1 MSGTNDTASPAV
13 EEPDEGEPSKGAL
26 GRWIGVSLAA
36 IVVVGAGIGILQSD
50 ASVNESNTA
59 RETTR
64 TAVGALRASV
74 IEGAGQL
81 LEEDIDAESGA
92 LLREQAFVARQAGNL
107 AELLTSEELRDFVP
121 EGGDLP
127 GARTREALRELSFD
141 SERLALRQAALAETR
156 VTWNDRS
163 TQYTTVIAVLA
174 VALFLVGFSLVL
186 GGRRRV
192 VFYALGVGVALVSI
206 GLTAYILLL
215 PIPETPDEAVAATA
229 RGTVASDQGK
239 QDRAVGLFDDAIEID
254 GDYSEPYS
262 RRAIARVL
270 ADNPDLRETGALT
283 GDFANLTKADADA
296 RRGFEL
302 SGDRDLLALA
312 FAAIIGLYAG
322 EYEGSV
328 RAATEAITLN
338 GQIPD
343 FRFAKSA
350 AEVGLGDADAAI
362 DSLDAALDLL
372 SGSDPS
378 ERTRELV
385 AEYLTYL
392 EQVVDRTPERAELV
406 SRIEERIIG
415 IETAFSLDR
424 EVAGQ
429 PPDRGSVEVE
439 GLRYA
444 DGRFRLR
451 VQWDDLPPGT
461 ALTLIGFERPAPDS
475 GWVQPPELA
484 EFRTAGGSGQ
494 EVGGAPIERACTP
507 IELRVDVYLDG
518 AFSESFT
525 GPGGEATC
533 PE

>member
-1 MSGTNDTASPAV
+1 MSETDDTAGPAA
-13 EEPDEGEPSKGAL
+13 EEPDEGASGRGTL

-36 IVVVGAGIGILQSD
+36 IAVVGAGIGILQTD

-74 IEGAGQL
+74 IEGAGRL
-81 LEEDIDAESGA
+81 LEEDIDAESSA
-92 LLREQAFVARQAGNL
+92 LLREQAFVARQAGNA
-107 AELLTSEELRDFVP
+107 AEPLTSEELRDFVP

-127 GARTREALRELSFD
+127 GARTREAVRELSFD

-163 TQYTTVIAVLA
+163 TQYTTAIAVLA

-186 GGRRRV
+186 EGSRRV
-192 VFYALGVGVALVSI
+192 AFYALGVVVALVTI
-206 GLTAYILLL
+206 GVTTYIFLLD
-215 PIPETPDEAVAATA
+215 IPETPDEAVAATA
-229 RGTVASDQGK
+229 RGTVASDQDN

-283 GDFANLTKADADA
+283 GDIANLEKAGADA

-312 FAAIIGLYAG
+312 FAAIVGIYVG

-328 RAATEAITLN
+328 QAAIEAIAIN
-338 GQIPD
+338 GQSPD

-350 AEVGLGDADAAI
+350 AEVGLGDADAAT
-362 DSLDAALDLL
+362 DSLDGALDLL

-378 ERTRELV
+378 ERTRGLV

-392 EQVVDRTPERAELV
+392 EQVVYRTPERAELV
-406 SRIEERIIG
+406 GSIEERIVG
-415 IETAFSLDR
+415 LETAFNLQR

-429 PPDRGSVEVE
+429 PPDRGSVVVE
-439 GLRYA
+439 GLRYE

-451 VQWDDLPPGT
+451 TQWDDLPPGT
-461 ALTLIGFERPAPDS
+461 ALTLVGFERPAPDS
-475 GWVQPPELA
+475 GWVQPRELA
-484 EFRTAGGSGQ
+484 QFRTAGGSGQ
-494 EVGGAPIERACTP
+494 EVGGVPIERACTP
-507 IELRVDVYLDG
+507 VELRVDVYLDG

-533 PE
+533 

>member
-1 MSGTNDTASPAV
+1 MSDTDGPAV
-13 EEPDEGEPSKGAL
+13 EEPDEGESSRGPL

-36 IVVVGAGIGILQSD
+36 IAVVGAGIGILQTH

-74 IEGAGQL
+74 IEGSGRL

-92 LLREQAFVARQAGNL
+92 LLREQAFVARQAGDA
-107 AELLTSEELRDFVP
+107 AEPLTAEQLRDFVP
-121 EGGDLP
+121 KGGDLP

-163 TQYTTVIAVLA
+163 TQYTTAIAVLA
-174 VALFLVGFSLVL
+174 LALFLVGFSLVL
-186 GGRRRV
+186 GGRRRI
-192 VFYALGVGVALVSI
+192 VFYALGVAVALVTI
-206 GLTAYILLL
+206 GVTAYIVLL
-215 PIPETPDEAVAATA
+215 PIPKTPDEAIAATA
-229 RGTVASDQGK
+229 RGTVASDQDN
-239 QDRAVGLFDDAIEID
+239 QDRAVELFDDAIEID
-254 GDYSEPYS
+254 DDFSEPYS
-262 RRAIARVL
+262 RRAIVRVL

-283 GDFANLTKADADA
+283 GDIATLEKAGVDA

-312 FAAIIGLYAG
+312 FAAIVRLYVG
-322 EYEGSV
+322 EYEGSI
-328 RAATEAITLN
+328 RAATEAIAIN
-338 GQIPD
+338 DQIPD
-343 FRFAKSA
+343 YLFAKSA
-350 AEVGLGDADAAI
+350 AEVGLGDEDAATA
-362 DSLDAALDLL
+362 SLDGALDLL

-378 ERTRELV
+378 ERTRGLV

-392 EQVVDRTPERAELV
+392 EQVLHSTPERAQLV

-415 IETAFSLDR
+415 TETAFNLDR
-424 EVAGQ
+424 EVEDR
-429 PPDRGSVEVE
+429 PPDRGSAEVDR
-439 GLRYA
+439 LRYE

-451 VQWDDLPPGT
+451 VQWEDLPPGT

-475 GWVQPPELA
+475 GWVQPRELA
-484 EFRTAGGSGQ
+484 LFRPAGGSGQ
-494 EVGGAPIERACTP
+494 EVGGVPIERACTP
-507 IELRVDVYLDG
+507 VELRVDVYLDG

-533 PE
+533 

>member
-1 MSGTNDTASPAV
+1 MSETDDTAGPAA
-13 EEPDEGEPSKGAL
+13 EEPDEGASSRGTL

-36 IVVVGAGIGILQSD
+36 IAVVGAGIGVLQTD

-74 IEGAGQL
+74 IGGAGQL
-81 LEEDIDAESGA
+81 LEEDIDAESSA
-92 LLREQAFVARQAGNL
+92 LLREQAFVARQEGNA
-107 AELLTSEELRDFVP
+107 AEPLTSEELRDVVP
-121 EGGDLP
+121 EGSDLP

-141 SERLALRQAALAETR
+141 SERLALRQATLAETR

-163 TQYTTVIAVLA
+163 TQYTTAIAVLA

-186 GGRRRV
+186 EGRRRV
-192 VFYALGVGVALVSI
+192 AFYALGVVVALVTI
-206 GLTAYILLL
+206 GMTTYVLLL
-215 PIPETPDEAVAATA
+215 DIPETPDEAVAATA
-229 RGTVASDQGK
+229 RGTVSSDQDN

-283 GDFANLTKADADA
+283 GDIANLEKAGVDA

-312 FAAIIGLYAG
+312 FAAIVGIYAG
-322 EYEGSV
+322 EYERSV
-328 RAATEAITLN
+328 QAATEAIAIN
-338 GQIPD
+338 GQNPD

-350 AEVGLGDADAAI
+350 AEVGLGDADAAT
-362 DSLDAALDLL
+362 DSLDGALDLL

-378 ERTRELV
+378 ERTRGLV

-392 EQVVDRTPERAELV
+392 EQVVHRTPERAELV
-406 SRIEERIIG
+406 ASFEERIVG
-415 IETAFSLDR
+415 SETAFNLQR
-424 EVAGQ
+424 EVASQ
-429 PPDRGSVEVE
+429 PPDRGSAVVE
-439 GLRYA
+439 GLRYE
-444 DGRFRLR
+444 DGDFRLR
-451 VQWDDLPPGT
+451 AQWNDLPPGT

-475 GWVQPPELA
+475 GWVQPRELA
-484 EFRTAGGSGQ
+484 QFRTAGGSGQ
-494 EVGGAPIERACTP
+494 DVGGVPIEHVCTP
-507 IELRVDVYLDG
+507 VELRVDVYLDG

-533 PE
+533 

>member
-1 MSGTNDTASPAV
+1 MSETNDTASPATQ
-13 EEPDEGEPSKGAL
+13 EPDEGESSRGPL

-36 IVVVGAGIGILQSD
+36 IAVVGAGIGILQTD

-92 LLREQAFVARQAGNL
+92 LLREQAFVARQAGDL
-107 AELLTSEELRDFVP
+107 AEPLTFDELRSIIP

-127 GARTREALRELSFD
+127 SARTREALRELSFD

-163 TQYTTVIAVLA
+163 TQYTTAIAVLA

-192 VFYALGVGVALVSI
+192 VFYALGVGVALVTI
-206 GLTAYILLL
+206 GVTTYIVLL

-229 RGTVASDQGK
+229 RGSVATDQDK
-239 QDRAVGLFDDAIEID
+239 QDRAVGLFDEAIEID
-254 GDYSEPYS
+254 DDYAEPYS

-283 GDFANLTKADADA
+283 GDTATLEEAAADA

-312 FAAIIGLYAG
+312 FGAIIGVYAG
-322 EYEGSV
+322 EYETSV
-328 RAATEAITLN
+328 RAATEAIAIN

-343 FRFAKSA
+343 FFFAKSA
-350 AEVGLGDADAAI
+350 AEVGLGDEDAAA
-362 DSLDAALDLL
+362 DSLDGALDLL

-378 ERTRELV
+378 ERTRGLV

-415 IETAFSLDR
+415 IETAFNLDR

-429 PPDRGSVEVE
+429 TPDRGSVEVE
-439 GLRYA
+439 GLRYD

-451 VQWDDLPPGT
+451 TQWDDLPPGT
-461 ALTLIGFERPAPDS
+461 ALTLIGFERPAPDR
-475 GWVQPPELA
+475 GWVQPRELA
-484 EFRTAGGSGQ
+484 LFRTVGGSG
-494 EVGGAPIERACTP
+494 EDAGGVPIERACTP
-507 IELRVDVYLDG
+507 VELRVDVYLDG
-518 AFSESFT
+518 AYSESFT

-533 PE
+533 

>member
-1 MSGTNDTASPAV
+1 MSDSNDTAGPAAQ
-13 EEPDEGEPSKGAL
+13 EPDEGDPSRGPL

-36 IVVVGAGIGILQSD
+36 IAVVGAGIGILQTD

-74 IEGAGQL
+74 IERGGQL

-92 LLREQAFVARQAGNL
+92 VLREQAFVARQAGDL
-107 AELLTSEELRDFVP
+107 AEPLTFDELRGIVP

-141 SERLALRQAALAETR
+141 SERLALRQASLAETR

-163 TQYTTVIAVLA
+163 TQYTTAIAVLA

-186 GGRRRV
+186 GGSRRV
-192 VFYALGVGVALVSI
+192 VFYALGVMVALVTI
-206 GLTAYILLL
+206 GVTAYIRLL
-215 PIPETPDEAVAATA
+215 PVPETPDEAVAATA
-229 RGTVASDQGK
+229 RGTVASDQGN
-239 QDRAVGLFDDAIEID
+239 QERAVALLSDAIEID

-283 GDFANLTKADADA
+283 GDVANLEKAGFDA

-302 SGDRDLLALA
+302 SGGRDLLVLA
-312 FAAIIGLYAG
+312 ASAIIRLYVG

-328 RAATEAITLN
+328 RAATEAIAIN

-343 FRFAKSA
+343 FFFAKSA
-350 AEVGLGDADAAI
+350 AEVGLGDGDAAI
-362 DSLDAALDLL
+362 DSLDGALDLL

-378 ERTRELV
+378 ERTRGLA

-392 EQVVDRTPERAELV
+392 EQVVHRTPERAELV

-424 EVAGQ
+424 EVADQ
-429 PPDRGSVEVE
+429 VPDRGSVEVE
-439 GLRYA
+439 GLRYE

-451 VQWDDLPPGT
+451 VQWDDLPSDT

-475 GWVQPPELA
+475 GWVQPRELA
-484 EFRTAGGSGQ
+484 QFRTAGGSGQ
-494 EVGGAPIERACTP
+494 EVGAVPIERACTP
-507 IELRVDVYLDG
+507 VELRVDVYLDG

-525 GPGGEATC
+525 GSGGRPTC
-533 PE
+533 

>member
-1 MSGTNDTASPAV
+1 MSEANDRAGAV
-13 EEPDEGEPSKGAL
+13 EEEPNGGESSKGTL

-36 IVVVGAGIGILQSD
+36 IAVVGAGIGVLQTD
-50 ASVNESNTA
+50 ASVKESNTA

-74 IEGAGQL
+74 VETAGQL

-92 LLREQAFVARQAGNL
+92 LLREQALVARQAGDA
-107 AELLTSEELRDFVP
+107 AEPLTPEELRAFVP
-121 EGGDLP
+121 KGGDLP
-127 GARTREALRELSFD
+127 GARTREALRELSFE
-141 SERLALRQAALAETR
+141 SERLALRQSALAETR

-163 TQYTTVIAVLA
+163 TQYTTAIAVLA

-192 VFYALGVGVALVSI
+192 VFYALGVVVALVTI
-206 GLTAYILLL
+206 GATAYIRLL
-215 PIPETPDEAVAATA
+215 PIPETPDEAIAATA
-229 RGTVASDQGK
+229 RGAVASDQGN
-239 QDRAVGLFDDAIEID
+239 QSRAVAQLSDAIEID

-262 RRAIARVL
+262 RRAVARVL

-283 GDFANLTKADADA
+283 GGMATLEEAAADA

-312 FAAIIGLYAG
+312 FGAIIGLYAG
-322 EYEGSV
+322 EYERSIQF
-328 RAATEAITLN
+328 ASEATAIN
-338 GQIPD
+338 PQIPD

-350 AEVGLGDADAAI
+350 AEVGLGDEEAATG
-362 DSLDAALDLL
+362 SLDGALDLL

-378 ERTRELV
+378 ERTRGLA

-406 SRIEERIIG
+406 SRFEERIIG
-415 IETAFSLDR
+415 IETAFTLDR
-424 EVAGQ
+424 EVAGRA
-429 PPDRGSVEVE
+429 PDRGSVAVNGPRYE
-439 GLRYA
+439 G
-444 DGRFRLR
+444 GRFKLGVR
-451 VQWDDLPPGT
+451 WEDLPPGT

-475 GWVQPPELA
+475 GWVQPRELA
-484 EFRTAGGSGQ
+484 LFRTAGGSGEQ
-494 EVGGAPIERACTP
+494 AGGVPIERACTP
-507 IELRVDVYLDG
+507 VELRVDVYLDG

-525 GPGGEATC
+525 GSGGRPTC
-533 PE
+533 

>member
-1 MSGTNDTASPAV
+1 MSRRDDTAGPAA
-13 EEPDEGEPSKGAL
+13 EESDEGASNRGPL

-36 IVVVGAGIGILQSD
+36 IAVVGAGIGILQTN

-74 IEGAGQL
+74 IEGSAKL

-92 LLREQAFVARQAGNL
+92 LLREQAFVARQAGNA
-107 AELLTSEELRDFVP
+107 AEPLTSEQLRDFVP
-121 EGGDLP
+121 KGSDLP
-127 GARTREALRELSFD
+127 GARTREALRKLSFD

-163 TQYTTVIAVLA
+163 TQYTTAIAVLA

-186 GGRRRV
+186 GGRRRI
-192 VFYALGVGVALVSI
+192 VFYALGIAVALVTI
-206 GLTAYILLL
+206 GVTTYIVLL
-215 PIPETPDEAVAATA
+215 PIPETPDDAVAATA
-229 RGTVASDQGK
+229 RGTIASDLGN
-239 QDRAVGLFDDAIEID
+239 QDRAVELLDDAIESD

-283 GDFANLTKADADA
+283 GDVANLEKAGIDA

-312 FAAIIGLYAG
+312 FAAIIRLYLG

-328 RAATEAITLN
+328 RAATEAIAIN

-350 AEVGLGDADAAI
+350 AEVGLGDEDAATA
-362 DSLDAALDLL
+362 SLNGALDLL

-378 ERTRELV
+378 ERTRGLA

-392 EQVVDRTPERAELV
+392 EQVVHRTPERAELV
-406 SRIEERIIG
+406 GRIEQRIIG
-415 IETAFSLDR
+415 IETAFNLDR
-424 EVAGQ
+424 EVADQAPG
-429 PPDRGSVEVE
+429 RGSVAVD
-439 GLRYA
+439 GLRYE
-444 DGRFRLR
+444 DRRFRLR

-461 ALTLIGFERPAPDS
+461 ALTLIGFERPAPGS
-475 GWVQPPELA
+475 GWVQPRELA
-484 EFRTAGGSGQ
+484 LFRTAGGSGQ
-494 EVGGAPIERACTP
+494 QAGAVPIERACTP
-507 IELRVDVYLDG
+507 VELRVDVYLDG

-525 GPGGEATC
+525 RPGGEATC
-533 PE
+533 